1 MKYRVMR
8 QDDNANIFEVEPLC
22 STREEAEA
30 LQHKLEKGHHKQDYW
45 IVPVEERNNQD
56 VQKQG

>member
-8 QDDNANIFEVEPLC
+8 QDDNTNIFEVEPLC

-30 LQHKLEKGHHKQDYW
+30 LKHKLEKGHHKQDYW
-45 IVPVEERNNQD
+45 IVPVEEKTD
-56 VQKQG
+56 